1 MTEEKTR
8 IHTSISSDTKRKMEI
23 AFPNASAEAETSS

>member
-1 MTEEKTR
+1 MTEEKAL
-8 IHTSISSDTKRKMEI
+8 ILPDTQRKMEI